1 MEGQAFVHRA
11 SAPNLFR
18 NSTSSSI
25 SVDDS
30 QNFKGPEKLRG
41 LKRLSA
47 VYFQPRFDHHNLVK
61 GLSSQGVYTK
71 QYYKSSK
78 WDQEY
83 WVHRE
88 KNFHD
93 DADLSRHPSY
103 TIKNVAYNVECQLLY
118 MEAKEK
124 YQAQFLKEMQHF
136 IASKRK
142 VSDQYFT
149 KRILAYTTFWPPLHS
164 KKELEI
170 FKTKFFQ
177 LTSVQR
183 KRLDYLLNMKLSE
196 I

>member
-1 MEGQAFVHRA
+1 MEGHAFVHRA
-11 SAPNLFR
+11 SAPNLPR

-25 SVDDS
+25 SIDGYTIS
-30 QNFKGPEKLRG
+30 NYKGPEKLRG

-47 VYFQPRFDHHNLVK
+47 VYIQPRFDHHNLVK
-61 GLSSQGVYTK
+61 GLSSQSVYTK
-71 QYYKSSK
+71 KYYKSSK

-88 KNFHD
+88 KTFHD
-93 DADLSRHPSY
+93 DADLSQHPSY

-142 VSDQYFT
+142 VSDQYF
-149 KRILAYTTFWPPLHS
+149 S
-164 KKELEI
+164 KK
-170 FKTKFFQ
+170 
-177 LTSVQR
+177 V
-183 KRLDYLLNMKLSE
+183 N
-196 I
+196 